1 MLQATGAEWGLALG
15 QVLTAAG
22 GPRGSQAGE
31 EALVEKSRAGDAGA
45 FGALVERHYRY
56 CLKLA
61 LSILRNRGDAEDE
74 VQNSCWKAWERIGQ
88 YQGEGPFSAWL
99 SRIVWNQCLMRI
111 RQRKCSRLIH
121 LDEGAGLE
129 GEYRLEIIDQE
140 ELPEEEVGEREVAE
154 LVRAEIRR
162 LPPLLRTV
170 MTLRDVEQRAMPEV
184 AAELG
189 LSVPAA
195 KSRLMRA
202 RAELVLRL
210 KKHCGRRGKET
221 LTHRPARRRTAYVR
235 AN

>member
-1 MLQATGAEWGLALG
+1 MLQATGAGWGVPLRQALS
-15 QVLTAAG
+15 TAAG
-22 GPRGSQAGE
+22 PRGAQGSE
-31 EALVEKSRAGDAGA
+31 ESLVERSRAGDAVA

-88 YQGEGPFSAWL
+88 YHGEGPFSAWL

-121 LDEGAGLE
+121 LDEGLGAE
-129 GEYRLEIIDQE
+129 GEYRIEIIDQE
-140 ELPEEEVGEREVAE
+140 GLPEEETGEREVAA

-189 LSVPAA
+189 LSIPAA

-210 KKHCGRRGKET
+210 KKHCGRRGKQT
-221 LTHRPARRRTAYVR
+221 LIHRPGKQRTAYVR